1 MDILSREMTLSNPDF
16 NRFHWAALLKIDWLG
31 PAAVEMVR
39 CDQTQ
44 PNSNIELKK
53 KKREREKI

>member
-1 MDILSREMTLSNPDF
+1 MTLSNPDF

-53 KKREREKI
+53 KKKRERENLK